1 MDGWIMG
8 NGDQDGMPIRS
19 GAVGMEEGF
28 PLPVPLP
35 KTQIGGKSVFG
46 VELRLDYHP
55 FMEKQFP
62 LLKTQIGG
70 KSVFGVELRLDYHP
84 FMEKQFPLLKTQ
96 IGGKSVFGVEL
107 RFNQP
112 QSVERPLA
120 IPATTNFSLRAR

>member
-70 KSVFGVELRLDYHP
+70 KSVFGVELR
-84 FMEKQFPLLKTQ
+84 
-96 IGGKSVFGVEL
+96 
-107 RFNQP
+107 FNQP